1 MILTKAMN
9 WLTPNRIKNFVI
21 GYWLLLP
28 VLFYSF
34 VLLFAFNSQSSFT
47 TLIAEVP
54 SLTLTFLLTCLML
67 LLAFLMYTLSKDQ
80 NNQQLLKRFVIFALV
95 QQVATANLIGA
106 ALVFAY
112 FKSVKHQPIA
122 AGVATTKTQFE
133 SYLLMGLIGLLSI
146 LVVALTLITNF

>member
-1 MILTKAMN
+1 MMLTRAIN
-9 WLTPNRIKNFVI
+9 WLTPNRLKNVLV

-34 VLLFAFNSQSSFT
+34 VLLFAVNSQSRFT

-54 SLTLTFLLTCLML
+54 PITLTFLLTCLML
-67 LLAFLMYTLSKDQ
+67 LSAYLVYTLSKDQ

-106 ALVFAY
+106 AIVYAY
-112 FKSVKHQPIA
+112 YKSLKHQEITD
-122 AGVATTKTQFE
+122 GVATTKTQFE
-133 SYLLMGLIGLLSI
+133 SYLLMGLIGLMSI
-146 LVVALTLITNF
+146 LVVSLTLITKF